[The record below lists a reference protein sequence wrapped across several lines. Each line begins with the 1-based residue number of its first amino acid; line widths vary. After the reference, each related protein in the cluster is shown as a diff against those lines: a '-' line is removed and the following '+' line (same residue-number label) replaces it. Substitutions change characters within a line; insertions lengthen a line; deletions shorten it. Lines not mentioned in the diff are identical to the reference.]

1 MDEVSRQMK
10 HGQSTVTP
18 SEDESVDMP
27 GKMKVRVVLRQDQAD
42 GGLGGN
48 TAAPLNENAA
58 RSAVKDPEKVLY
70 DYRID
75 RILLAMLGLLLVLG
89 GLAFLGYQF
98 LGADQLP
105 DQASDQAAPQAVE
118 GVIGSETVAR
128 RIAPPVERAPEVE
141 RTPEEVARPLR
152 RNAPESSADRDTI
165 EIVLPKVDG
174 SAPAVA
180 RNGAEPIAQDPQLLE
195 PKTSRANVERSTV
208 DAPVLPQTGLAEAQ
222 SVNASQSAQA
232 EVTVARVQ
240 TPSAGVAS
248 SAPRIVTFNDA
259 VVRASLNWRVVDL
272 EPGRTVA
279 QSPIVFEAGE
289 AIKRVFFYT
298 QLDGKKDNI
307 YFYEWFLEGR
317 SEAKVKVGVW
327 SNRWRSYSSKQILRK
342 QVGNW
347 RVTLSD
353 DAGNIYA
360 SAAFVVQ

>member
-18 SEDESVDMP
+18 SEDDAVDMP
-27 GKMKVRVVLRQDQAD
+27 GKMKVRVVLRQDQAG

-48 TAAPLNENAA
+48 TAVPLSENVA
-58 RSAVKDPEKVLY
+58 RSAAKDQEKVLY

-98 LGADQLP
+98 LGADQVS
-105 DQASDQAAPQAVE
+105 DQASDQTAPRAVE
-118 GVIGSETVAR
+118 GVIGAEAVSPR
-128 RIAPPVERAPEVE
+128 DIAPPVERAS
-141 RTPEEVARPLR
+141 EEVARPLSG
-152 RNAPESSADRDTI
+152 NAPESVAADRDTI
-165 EIVLPKVDG
+165 EIVLPKVGG
-174 SAPAVA
+174 SAPADAPNVT
-180 RNGAEPIAQDPQLLE
+180 ESTAQDPQLPE
-195 PKTSRANVERSTV
+195 PKTSRASVARSNV
-208 DAPVLPQTGLAEAQ
+208 DAPVLPQTGLAEVE
-222 SVNASQSAQA
+222 SVNVSQSAQA
-232 EVTVARVQ
+232 GVTVARVQ
-240 TPSAGVAS
+240 TPSAGIAS

-307 YFYEWFLEGR
+307 YFYEWFWEGR